1 MSNITE
7 IFGSL
12 VFNDTVMK
20 DKLPKDT
27 YKKLKSTIDNGEPL
41 SLDTAN
47 IVASAMKD
55 WAIERG
61 ATHYTHW
68 FQPMTEVTAE
78 KQFSIRWIK
87 SYL

>member
-20 DKLPKDT
+20 EKLPKDT
-27 YKKLKSTIDNGEPL
+27 YKKLRKTIDNGEAL
-41 SLDTAN
+41 SIDTAYV
-47 IVASAMKD
+47 VANAMKD
-55 WAIERG
+55 WAIEKG

-68 FQPMTEVTAE
+68 F
-78 KQFSIRWIK
+78 
-87 SYL
+87 